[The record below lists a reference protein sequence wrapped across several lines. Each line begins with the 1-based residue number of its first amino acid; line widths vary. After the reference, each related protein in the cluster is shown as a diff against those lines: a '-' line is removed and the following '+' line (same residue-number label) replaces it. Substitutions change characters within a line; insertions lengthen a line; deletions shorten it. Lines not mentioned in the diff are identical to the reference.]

1 MSEVRVNKITP
12 RSGTSVQIGEA
23 GDTINL
29 TTATVNLPTG
39 VGGISWQA
47 VKTANFTAVAGEGYF
62 VNTTSGVITATLP
75 SSATIGNE
83 VSIIDY
89 AGTADTNNIT
99 IGRNGHNIQG
109 AASDMTVSTERAAFT
124 LVYVDSTQGWLL
136 KDK

>member
-39 VGGISWQA
+39 VGGTSWQA
-47 VKTANFTAVAGEGYF
+47 VKTSNFTAVAGEGYF
-62 VNTTSGVITATLP
+62 INTTGGVITATLP

>member
-1 MSEVRVNKITP
+1 MSQLEVDKVIP
-12 RSGTSVQIGEA
+12 QSGTNLQIGEA
-23 GDTINL
+23 GDTIDL
-29 TTATVNLPTG
+29 TTPTVNLPSG
-39 VGGISWQA
+39 VGGTSWQA
-47 VKTANFTAVAGEGYF
+47 IKTANFTAVAGEGYF
-62 VNTTSGVITATLP
+62 VNTTGGVITATLP
-75 SSATIGNE
+75 ASATIGNE

>member
-12 RSGTSVQIGEA
+12 RSGPSVQIGEA

-39 VGGISWQA
+39 VGGTSSQA
-47 VKTANFTAVAGEGYF
+47 IKTANFTAVAGEGYF
-62 VNTTSGVITATLP
+62 VNTTGGVITATLP

>member
-39 VGGISWQA
+39 VGGTSWQA
-47 VKTANFTAVAGEGYF
+47 VKTSNFTAVAGEGYF
-62 VNTTSGVITATLP
+62 VNTTGGVITATLP